1 MVDEKSTIKKRLPE
15 KNIKLKSIIKLLN
28 IKTKI
33 ITIKSKKD
41 KTNKLIQ

>member
-1 MVDEKSTIKKRLPE
+1 MVNEKSTIKKRISE

-33 ITIKSKKD
+33 ITLKSKKD
-41 KTNKLIQ
+41 KTDKRI